1 MVALVT
7 GGARGIGRTIAKTL
21 HKAGYTVVVNY
32 NKSEALAKEL
42 EKELKDRVFIVQ
54 GDISKESEVVA
65 MVDTIIDRYGRIDV
79 LVNNAALCIDALFQ
93 DKTIANFK
101 KTLDTNVVGT
111 FIVRRIVG
119 DIMYNNKYG
128 KIINLSSTNGIN
140 TYFPMCVDYDAS
152 KAAIISLTHNLATQ
166 YAPHVNVNAIAP
178 GFIATESEIDGVDE
192 EFIRME
198 EEKIL
203 LRRAGTEEDVA
214 NLVKFLASDEAS
226 FINNTVIR
234 IDGGTY
240 GSN

>member
-21 HKAGYTVVVNY
+21 HKAGYTVVINY
-32 NKSEALAKEL
+32 NKSESLAKEL
-42 EKELKDRVFIVQ
+42 EKELKNNVMIVQ
-54 GDISKESEVVA
+54 ADISKETEVKA
-65 MVDTIIDRYGRIDV
+65 MVDKIIDKYGKID
-79 LVNNAALCIDALFQ
+79 LLINNAAVCIDAMFH
-93 DKTIANFK
+93 DKTVSNFK

-111 FIVRRIVG
+111 FIVSRVVG
-119 DIMYNNKYG
+119 DIMYQNKYG
-128 KIINLSSTNGIN
+128 KIVNLSSTNGIN
-140 TYFPMCVDYDAS
+140 SYFPMCIDYDAS
-152 KAAIISLTHNLATQ
+152 KAGIISLTHNLAIQ
-166 YAPHVNVNAIAP
+166 FAPYVNVNAIAP

-203 LRRAGTEEDVA
+203 LRRAGTEQDVA
-214 NLVKFLASDEAS
+214 NLVRFLVSDEAD

>member
-1 MVALVT
+1 MIALVT

-32 NKSEALAKEL
+32 NKSKELAESL
-42 EKELKDRVFIVQ
+42 EKELKDRVFTVQ
-54 GDISKESEVVA
+54 ADISKEEEVYA
-65 MVDTIIDRYGRIDV
+65 MVDSIVAKYGKIDV
-79 LVNNAALCIDALFQ
+79 LVNNAAVCIDSMFQ
-93 DKTIANFK
+93 DKTVKNFK

-111 FIVRRIVG
+111 FIVSRAVG
-119 DIMYNNKYG
+119 EIMYENKYG
-128 KIINLSSTNGIN
+128 KIVNLSSTNGIN
-140 TYFPMCVDYDAS
+140 SYFPMCIDYDAS
-152 KAAIISLTHNLATQ
+152 KAAIISLTHNLAIQ
-166 YAPHVNVNAIAP
+166 FAPHVNVNAIAP

-192 EFIRME
+192 EFIKME

-214 NLVKFLASDEAS
+214 NLVKFLVSDEAA
-226 FINNTVIR
+226 FINNSVIR